1 MEKVR
6 AKKRYGQNFLKD
18 KNILNKII
26 AQAELNKEDVVLE
39 IGVGTGLLT
48 EELAKAAGKVI
59 GIEIDEELF
68 PATQQKLEKYLN
80 VNFIMGDFLQQA
92 DNIFAN
98 INTKVKVIANIP
110 YYITTP
116 IIEKL
121 FSYKEKVEKIIL
133 MVQKE
138 VAERIVA
145 LPGTKAYGSLTL
157 FVQYYA
163 ESNILFN
170 VSPRSFVPAPKVDS
184 AVIELKTRKEPP
196 VAANENRLF
205 NIVRAAFWGR
215 RKTLANC
222 LKKAPTTHY
231 TNEHLEQIRVETGID
246 LRRRGET
253 LSLAEYADL
262 SKVKFSARV

>member
-18 KNILNKII
+18 KNILSKII
-26 AQAELNKEDVVLE
+26 TQAKLNKEDVVLE
-39 IGVGTGLLT
+39 IGMGTGLLT

-68 PATQQKLEKYLN
+68 PSTQQKLEKYLN

-92 DNIFAN
+92 DNIFAALD
-98 INTKVKVIANIP
+98 TKVKVIANIP

-121 FSYKEKVEKIIL
+121 FSYKDKVDKIVL

-138 VAERIVA
+138 VAERITA
-145 LPGTKAYGSLTL
+145 LPGSKAYGSLSL

-163 ESNILFN
+163 ECRVLFN
-170 VSPRSFVPAPKVDS
+170 VPPGAFVPAPKVDS
-184 AVIELKTRKEPP
+184 AVIELKIRKEPP
-196 VAANENRLF
+196 VEANEKRLF
-205 NIVRAAFWGR
+205 NIIRAAFWGR
-215 RKTLANC
+215 RKTLGNC

-231 TNEHLEQIRVETGID
+231 TNEHLEQIRKETGID
-246 LRRRGET
+246 LQRRGET
-253 LSLAEYADL
+253 LSLVEYASL
-262 SKVKFSARV
+262 SNVKFLA